1 MANDRLTEAYRCGQL
16 FAALAALERL
26 SEGPHHS
33 LGKPGVR
40 RQLSTEPRKHLTV
53 HLWQAGRYLAGATN
67 RDQGPAASVI
77 FRQLPDLL
85 PRRRE
90 LPGEIR
96 DPAERARFQEGVQA
110 QEAAIEKALAEL

>member
-40 RQLSTEPRKHLTV
+40 RQLSTEPRKHLTGICGRR
-53 HLWQAGRYLAGATN
+53 AGIWPARPTGT
-67 RDQGPAASVI
+67 RGP
-77 FRQLPDLL
+77 P
-85 PRRRE
+85 PR
-90 LPGEIR
+90 
-96 DPAERARFQEGVQA
+96 
-110 QEAAIEKALAEL
+110 